1 MAIGTIGLIGAGIG
15 LGGNYLANEQ
25 QKEAAEAIAR
35 QQREANERARR
46 EGQAGYDDI
55 YSMQSPYITSGRKAD
70 EEYESRDFS
79 YMPGEF
85 EYSQTIGDFL
95 DPSMDFQIEQA
106 MRPIESSAA
115 AGGSLGSG
123 ATLKA
128 LQREGQRVANMNYGQ
143 AFDRMNRDKSF
154 TYNQYL
160 NNANMRRQQLADQER
175 QLLNIGDRGY
185 NTTQNLAQSRQG
197 LANTMAGLSQQAGN
211 IAPSQAIQS
220 QTNAANI
227 RAFTDP
233 RLIGTIA
240 GGINNLFSTQTPQLT
255 QQPQN
260 SYTGMGSTSY
270 QPANPTDWFTPRG
283 GNL

>member
-1 MAIGTIGLIGAGIG
+1 MDPATIGLIGAGTSLI
-15 LGGNYLANEQ
+15 GNYFANEQ

-35 QQREANERARR
+35 QQREAIERARR
-46 EGQAGYDDI
+46 EGQAGYEDI
-55 YSMQSPYITSGRKAD
+55 YNMQNPYITSGLKASD
-70 EEYESRDFS
+70 EYQSRDFS

-95 DPSMDFQIEQA
+95 DPSMQFQMEQA

-128 LQREGQRVANMNYGQ
+128 LQDRGQQVASMNYGQ

-154 TYNQYL
+154 AYSQYL

-185 NTTQNLAQSRQG
+185 NATQNLAQSRQG

-220 QTNAANI
+220 QANAANI

-240 GGINNLFSTQTPQLT
+240 GGMNNLFSTEAPQVT
-255 QQPQN
+255 QDPQN
-260 SYTGMGSTSY
+260 AYTGMGSTGY

>member
-1 MAIGTIGLIGAGIG
+1 
-15 LGGNYLANEQ
+15 
-25 QKEAAEAIAR
+25 
-35 QQREANERARR
+35 
-46 EGQAGYDDI
+46 
-55 YSMQSPYITSGRKAD
+55 
-70 EEYESRDFS
+70 
-79 YMPGEF
+79 
-85 EYSQTIGDFL
+85 
-95 DPSMDFQIEQA
+95 
-106 MRPIESSAA
+106 
-115 AGGSLGSG
+115 
-123 ATLKA
+123 
-128 LQREGQRVANMNYGQ
+128 
-143 AFDRMNRDKSF
+143 
-154 TYNQYL
+154 
-160 NNANMRRQQLADQER
+160 MRRQQLADQER